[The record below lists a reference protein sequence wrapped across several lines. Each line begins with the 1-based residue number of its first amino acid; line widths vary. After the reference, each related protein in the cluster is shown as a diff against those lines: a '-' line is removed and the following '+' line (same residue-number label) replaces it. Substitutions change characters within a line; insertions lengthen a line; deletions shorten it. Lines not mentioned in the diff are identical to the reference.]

1 MPIRLYNTLSAKIE
15 DLTPLE
21 DNQIR
26 MYACGPTVY
35 DYGHIGNFRTFIAV
49 DLLYRF
55 LLQSGFDVRYVMN
68 ITDVDDKIIRN
79 AARDGLSVQEYT
91 AKYVQAFLEDSATLN
106 IQQPKLVR
114 ATDHIPE
121 MAEFIAKLAEKGYA
135 YRTDDGSY
143 YFRIA
148 KFPDYGKLSKKD
160 FAGMTDG
167 ARVDV
172 DEYEKDSARDF
183 ALWKAPKPGE
193 AKWETSIGPGR
204 PGWHIEC
211 SVMSMEELGPSFDL
225 HAGGEDLIFPHHE
238 NEIAQSESLTG
249 KQFARH
255 WFHARFLLVEGQ
267 KMSKS
272 LGNFFTLRDLVLKG
286 HKPSSIRWLL
296 TQVPYRNQ
304 LTFTFDGL
312 SAAASSVDSLRSF
325 HKRLMKDQE
334 TLAAGSNPSIS
345 ALAKDASNRIT
356 NALND
361 DLNTAEAQGAVFDM
375 LRTAN
380 TALDA
385 SEVKQ
390 DDAKALLATLDRF
403 DAVFA
408 VLKDDDKEKMKVILD
423 WAHAEG
429 REKEISSELEEV
441 VHVSEQTPDD
451 KIDELINEMEAA
463 RKARDF
469 DLADIRRAQLTNASV
484 MVLSTKS
491 GPQWTRKSYKASI
504 RPLGPVA
511 IKLNQWEVHAPDHET
526 WGVVTCDTCKQ
537 KFAFGPNRIYG
548 TPATKERLET
558 ELRQILKNDHELKR
572 QHQNSY
578 KLNG

>member
-1 MPIRLYNTLSAKIE
+1 MPLHLYNTLSAKIE

-21 DNQIR
+21 DNLIR

-35 DYGHIGNFRTFIAV
+35 DYGHIGNFRTFVAV

-55 LLQSGFDVRYVMN
+55 LLQSRFEVRYVMN

-79 AARDGLSVQEYT
+79 AARDGLSVQDYT

-121 MAEFIAKLAEKGYA
+121 MAEFIAKLVTKGFA

-148 KFPDYGKLSKKD
+148 KFPEYGKLSKKD

-193 AKWETSIGPGR
+193 ASWETSIGPGR

-249 KQFARH
+249 QQFARH

-304 LTFTFDGL
+304 LNFTFDGL
-312 SAAASSVDSLRSF
+312 SAAASSVEKLRNF
-325 HKRLMKDQE
+325 RFRLTSSQFP
-334 TLAAGSNPSIS
+334 AGSNPAIS
-345 ALAKDASNRIT
+345 QLAKETADRVTA
-356 NALND
+356 ALSD
-361 DLNTAEAQGAVFDM
+361 DLNTAEAQGALFDM
-375 LRTAN
+375 LRKSN

-385 SEVKQ
+385 NEVRH
-390 DDAKALLATLDRF
+390 DDAEALLATLDRF
-403 DAVFA
+403 DAVFGI
-408 VLKDDDKEKMKVILD
+408 LKDDDQPKMKAILD
-423 WAHAEG
+423 WARATG
-429 REKEISSELEEV
+429 REDISPQLEEIAG
-441 VHVSEQTPDD
+441 SAQLS
-451 KIDELINEMEAA
+451 DEAVNQKLAEMEAA
-463 RKARDF
+463 RKSRNF
-469 DLADIRRAQLTNASV
+469 
-484 MVLSTKS
+484 
-491 GPQWTRKSYKASI
+491 KASDAI
-504 RPLGPVA
+504 RAELVSAGIIVE
-511 IKLNQWEVHAPDHET
+511 N
-526 WGVVTCDTCKQ
+526 
-537 KFAFGPNRIYG
+537 
-548 TPATKERLET
+548 TKEGVRW
-558 ELRQILKNDHELKR
+558 RRK
-572 QHQNSY
+572 
-578 KLNG
+578 

>member
-1 MPIRLYNTLSAKIE
+1 MPLHLYNTLSAKIE
-15 DLTPLE
+15 DLTPLD

-55 LLQSGFDVRYVMN
+55 LLQSGYEVRYVMN

-79 AARDGLSVQEYT
+79 AARDAVSVQDYT

-121 MAEFIAKLAEKGYA
+121 MAEFIAKLVKKDFA

-148 KFPDYGKLSKKD
+148 KFPEYGKLSKKD

-193 AKWETSIGPGR
+193 AAWDTTIGPGR

-249 KQFARH
+249 EQFARH

-304 LTFTFDGL
+304 LNFTFDGL
-312 SAAASSVDSLRSF
+312 SAAASSVEKLRNF
-325 HKRLMKDQE
+325 RFRLTSSQFP
-334 TLAAGSNPSIS
+334 AGSNPAIS
-345 ALAKDASNRIT
+345 QLAKETADRVTA
-356 NALND
+356 ALSD
-361 DLNTAEAQGAVFDM
+361 DLNTAEAQGALFDM
-375 LRTAN
+375 LRKSN

-385 SEVKQ
+385 NEVRH
-390 DDAKALLATLDRF
+390 DDAQALLATLERF
-403 DAVFA
+403 DAIFG
-408 VLKDDDKEKMKVILD
+408 VLKDDDQPKMKAILD
-423 WAHAEG
+423 WARATG
-429 REKEISSELEEV
+429 REDISPQLEEIAG
-441 VHVSEQTPDD
+441 SAQLS
-451 KIDELINEMEAA
+451 DEAVNQKLAEMESA
-463 RKARDF
+463 RKSRNF
-469 DLADIRRAQLTNASV
+469 
-484 MVLSTKS
+484 
-491 GPQWTRKSYKASI
+491 KASDAI
-504 RPLGPVA
+504 RAELVSAGIIVENT
-511 IKLNQWEVHAPDHET
+511 KG
-526 WGVVTCDTCKQ
+526 GVRWRRK
-537 KFAFGPNRIYG
+537 
-548 TPATKERLET
+548 
-558 ELRQILKNDHELKR
+558 
-572 QHQNSY
+572 
-578 KLNG
+578 